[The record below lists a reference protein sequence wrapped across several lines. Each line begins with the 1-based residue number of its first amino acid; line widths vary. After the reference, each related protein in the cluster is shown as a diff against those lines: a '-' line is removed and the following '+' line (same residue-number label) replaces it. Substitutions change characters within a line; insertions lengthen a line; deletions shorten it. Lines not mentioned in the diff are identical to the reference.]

1 MTGLTAQDAL
11 TPNIIAVGEEMRPRD
26 VAIDPLCEVFAVFK
40 DRPSSSAPLNPP
52 FLGLVERERIGS
64 YPFRI
69 FADLIPS
76 EHAYTLERST
86 PLACVVSR
94 FQHCSD
100 KAVAVFSS
108 SQQFVGVVTR
118 RSLLETLL
126 EHERRVHSVGLD
138 TQVRTT
144 MLSEPLQV
152 EETSQSRSYHQAI
165 QRLAT
170 EWILSEG
177 RERQLLAGDIHDR
190 LRELLFVARLHLDQA
205 QQPFVRGHAPA
216 SLVIVDQLLE
226 ESLAYTRLLI
236 EDLTPVGLR
245 TGELISAFDAL
256 ALDMRQRGYQVHMAT
271 VLSNLRLSDPITA
284 FLYRAVRS
292 FLQQVMSGD
301 VSSLIT
307 VSAEGEQAS
316 TLRVRAAISGRTRSS
331 GADAFTP
338 GPAMEKSFLGIQA
351 RGTLLGIAVSVETT
365 LGMTIALVLD
375 VPLPVCSDHH

>member
-1 MTGLTAQDAL
+1 
-11 TPNIIAVGEEMRPRD
+11 
-26 VAIDPLCEVFAVFK
+26 
-40 DRPSSSAPLNPP
+40 
-52 FLGLVERERIGS
+52 
-64 YPFRI
+64 
-69 FADLIPS
+69 
-76 EHAYTLERST
+76 
-86 PLACVVSR
+86 
-94 FQHCSD
+94 
-100 KAVAVFSS
+100 
-108 SQQFVGVVTR
+108 
-118 RSLLETLL
+118 
-126 EHERRVHSVGLD
+126 
-138 TQVRTT
+138 

-165 QRLAT
+165 QRLAI

-190 LRELLFVARLHLDQA
+190 LRQLLFVARLHLDQA
-205 QQPFVRGHAPA
+205 QQPFVRGHEPA

-245 TGELISAFDAL
+245 TGELISALDAL

-338 GPAMEKSFLGIQA
+338 GPAVEKSFLGIQA